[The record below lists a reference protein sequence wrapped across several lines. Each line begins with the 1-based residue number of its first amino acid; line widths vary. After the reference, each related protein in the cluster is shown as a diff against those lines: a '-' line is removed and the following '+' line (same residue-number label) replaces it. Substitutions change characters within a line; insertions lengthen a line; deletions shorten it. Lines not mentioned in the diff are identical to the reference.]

1 MATLTI
7 NFNTTANAVKY
18 RIKVRQSGTSTYA
31 IHEVTSSPLVLD
43 NIPCGI
49 AYEGTVQAIC
59 SEGIPCDRYNVFTHG
74 PADGDVY
81 YDNCATGE
89 SESQAL
95 TGWDNFHVCS
105 RTTPVVQGSSG
116 TTVTKVS
123 QGECT
128 SPSPEEISG
137 PVYWSATAATCP
149 ADSYVFTNCAD
160 GTTEKY
166 ISKVIW
172 TSSNVYGSAPASN
185 LVYEI
190 DFDGNGY
197 SCWTYSREDD
207 STQHPSGN
215 TIPLDVN
222 QSVFND
228 CQQCAGIYAHKFANC
243 SSGVITWI
251 LPSAWSTVSG
261 GTAPVLNTVYRGRFN
276 QIVGCYK
283 YLGSENTNSAV
294 GTVSSNFT
302 LQTYSNCQTCPDT
315 FYSLRSCDGTT
326 TQTGFY
332 YGVQLSPGQSV
343 RLLGLP
349 TQCWEVMGTSTS
361 NSGLEITQVFNDCDS
376 CAV

>member
-7 NFNTTANAVKY
+7 NFNTVANAIKY
-18 RIKVRQSGTSTYA
+18 RIKVRQAGTSTYA
-31 IHEVTSSPLVLD
+31 IHDVTSSPLVLN

-59 SEGIPCDRYNVFTHG
+59 SEGIPCDRYKIFTHG
-74 PADGDVY
+74 PADGDVV
-81 YDNCATGE
+81 YDDCVTGN
-89 SESQAL
+89 SVSQAL
-95 TGWDNFHVCS
+95 RGYDDFYVCS

-116 TTVTKVS
+116 TSVTKVS
-123 QGECT
+123 QGECS
-128 SPSPEEISG
+128 SPSPEEISA

-149 ADSYVFTNCAD
+149 ADSYVFTSCSD

-172 TSSNVYGSAPASN
+172 DSSNVYGSAPTAN

-190 DFDGNGY
+190 DFDGNGFT
-197 SCWTYSREDD
+197 CWTYTREDD
-207 STQHPSGN
+207 STQHPSGS

-222 QSVFND
+222 QSVFNS
-228 CQQCAGIYAHKFANC
+228 CQQCVGTYAHKFEHC
-243 SSGVITWI
+243 DSGVITWV
-251 LPSAWSTVSG
+251 LPSSWSTASG
-261 GTAPVLNTVYRGRFN
+261 GTAPVLNTVYRARIS

-294 GTVSSNFT
+294 NNVNTNFS
-302 LQTYSNCQTCPDT
+302 LETYSNCQSCPDT
-315 FYSLRSCDGTT
+315 FYELESCDGTT
-326 TQTGFY
+326 TQTAFY
-332 YGVQLSPGQSV
+332 YGGQLSPGQSV

-349 TQCWEVMGTSTS
+349 TQCWQVMGTSTS
-361 NSGLEITQVFNDCDS
+361 NSGLEITQVFNDCNS

>member
-59 SEGIPCDRYNVFTHG
+59 SEGIPCDRYQVFTHG

-95 TGWDNFHVCS
+95 TGWDNFYVCS
-105 RTTPVVQGSSG
+105 RTTPIVQGSSG

-149 ADSYVFTNCAD
+149 ADSYVFTSCAD

-197 SCWTYSREDD
+197 SCWVYSREDD
-207 STQHPSGN
+207 STQHASGN

-228 CQQCAGIYAHKFANC
+228 CQQCAGIYAHKFENC

-283 YLGSENTNSAV
+283 YLGSENTNSAI

-315 FYSLRSCDGTT
+315 FYSLRSCDGLT

-332 YGVQLSPGQSV
+332 YGAQLSPGQSV

-361 NSGLEITQVFNDCDS
+361 NSGLEITQVFNDCNS
-376 CAV
+376 CTI